1 MNISILS
8 IGDELLS
15 GDTIN
20 TNFSWISN
28 KVSELGI
35 KVEKQVTCQDTKLD
49 ITDALDFLLT
59 TNPSY
64 VITTGGL
71 GPTEDDITRSSL
83 FEYFDVEEK
92 FDQDYWDKL
101 KLNFNKMGIAVLS
114 ANKSQGI
121 IPDRGGV
128 IDNPKGSARGFCFH
142 KKNTKIIIL
151 PGVPSEMKVMMQKS
165 VLPQLD
171 QDLLKPIYRR
181 TLRTTGYPESI
192 LAEKIHEA
200 VKEKNNCKIGYYP
213 SVYGVDIRISS
224 TSEIQLEKLYIGI
237 RNILRD
243 IIFSIN
249 TDSIEKLIV
258 DTLLMN
264 NKSIA
269 FAESCT
275 GGLIGDRI
283 TNISGSSKVFYG
295 GFVTYSNQSKSNHLD
310 ISSNLIQDFGAVS
323 KIVAKQMSERVR
335 EKFNTSY
342 GLAVT
347 GIAGPDGGSV
357 DKPVGTVFIS
367 ISDKSRTHVKKFLF
381 GNDREKNKIK
391 TSQAAL
397 NMLRLLI

>member
-1 MNISILS
+1 
-8 IGDELLS
+8 
-15 GDTIN
+15 
-20 TNFSWISN
+20 
-28 KVSELGI
+28 
-35 KVEKQVTCQDTKLD
+35 
-49 ITDALDFLLT
+49 
-59 TNPSY
+59 
-64 VITTGGL
+64 
-71 GPTEDDITRSSL
+71 
-83 FEYFDVEEK
+83 
-92 FDQDYWDKL
+92 
-101 KLNFNKMGIAVLS
+101 
-114 ANKSQGI
+114 
-121 IPDRGGV
+121 
-128 IDNPKGSARGFCFH
+128 
-142 KKNTKIIIL
+142 
-151 PGVPSEMKVMMQKS
+151 MK
-165 VLPQLD
+165 
-171 QDLLKPIYRR
+171 
-181 TLRTTGYPESI
+181 
-192 LAEKIHEA
+192 
-200 VKEKNNCKIGYYP
+200 
-213 SVYGVDIRISS
+213 
-224 TSEIQLEKLYIGI
+224 
-237 RNILRD
+237 
-243 IIFSIN
+243 
-249 TDSIEKLIV
+249 
-258 DTLLMN
+258 

-381 GNDREKNKIK
+381 GKDREKNKIK